1 MTSLT
6 NASAALNAQQYGLD
20 VTGQNIANID
30 TSGYARRQVQLA
42 EVAMPGGGS
51 DGGVTIVGAPAQRD
65 AFLEARLRAEQPIEQ
80 QNGAIADS
88 LGVVQ
93 TALGSA
99 GSSLDGALSA
109 FFQSFSTL
117 AQDPTSAVSR
127 DGVVQQGAQLAA
139 SFNQLSSQ
147 FDQSITTADAQIRG
161 GITQI
166 NALASQIASLNAA
179 IGGAN
184 GADAESLKDKQNVAI
199 TALTQL
205 AGVNVMARSDGGV
218 DVTVGNGRALVIGGN
233 TYALGATSTPPSG
246 LVAITAGGVDITSE
260 VSGGQVGG
268 WLQVRD
274 AIVPG
279 YKAQLDQL
287 AMTVAQQVN
296 AIHKG
301 GYDLAGKPGGNF
313 FTPIAAAPGAAAS
326 IALDPTLAADSSL
339 VAASQTGT
347 AGDNQTAKAL
357 AALADAPVAGGGT
370 ATLTQAWSQLVY
382 KIGSDAQ
389 TAQSNQQNHQTILSA
404 VQRLRDSVSGVS
416 LDDEATS
423 LMTFQRGYQA
433 NAKYFSTVNTFLDIL
448 FGMAG
453 VTLT

>member
-6 NASAALNAQQYGLD
+6 NASNALNAQQYGLD
-20 VTGQNIANID
+20 VTGQNIANIN

-42 EVAMPGGGS
+42 EVALPGGGS

-65 AFLEARLRAEQPIEQ
+65 AFLEARLRAEQPIER
-80 QNGAIADS
+80 QNGAVADS
-88 LGVVQ
+88 LSVVQ
-93 TALGSA
+93 TALGGA

-109 FFQSFSTL
+109 FFQSFGTL
-117 AQDPTSAVSR
+117 AQDPTSSVAR
-127 DGVVQQGAQLAA
+127 DGVVRQGTQLAA
-139 SFNQLSSQ
+139 SFNDLSSQ
-147 FDQSITTADAQIRG
+147 FDTSIKTADAQIRG
-161 GITQI
+161 GLTEI

-184 GADAESLKDKQNVAI
+184 GADAEALKDKQSVAI
-199 TALTQL
+199 TSLTQL

-218 DVTVGNGRALVIGGN
+218 DVTVGNGRALVIGAN

-246 LVAITAGGVDITSE
+246 QAAITSGGVDITSE

-274 AIVPG
+274 TLVPG
-279 YKAQLDQL
+279 YKSQLDQL

-296 AIHKG
+296 AVHSA
-301 GYDLAGKPGGNF
+301 GYDLSGKAGGNF
-313 FTPIAAAPGAAAS
+313 FTPIAAAPGAAAA
-326 IALDPTLAADSSL
+326 IAVNPALAADSSL

-347 AGDNQTAKAL
+347 SGDNQTAKAL

-370 ATLTQAWSQLVY
+370 ATFTQAWSQLVY

-389 TAQSNQQNHQTILSA
+389 TAQSNQENHQTILSA

-433 NAKYFSTVNTFLDIL
+433 NAKYFSTVNTVLDVL

-453 VTLT
+453 VTLS